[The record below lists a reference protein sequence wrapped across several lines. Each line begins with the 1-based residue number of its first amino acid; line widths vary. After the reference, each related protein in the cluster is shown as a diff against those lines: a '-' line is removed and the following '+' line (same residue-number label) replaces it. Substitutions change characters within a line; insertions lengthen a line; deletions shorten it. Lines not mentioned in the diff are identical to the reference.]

1 MFKVGEKVVFVDTDT
16 LPRNIDVKYLE
27 IGEIV
32 TISKII
38 NHDSFKY
45 PIILLNEYPTPLNGG
60 SINGI
65 LSICFR
71 KLEHKFADDIL
82 ENIIEKIKEEQLIES

>member
-1 MFKVGEKVVFVDTDT
+1 MFKAGEKVVFVDTDI
-16 LPRNIDVKYLE
+16 LPRNLSVVYPE

-32 TISKII
+32 TINKII

-45 PIILLNEYPTPLNGG
+45 PIILLDEYIIPLNGG

-65 LSICFR
+65 FSICFR
-71 KLEHKFADDIL
+71 KLDHKFAHDVL
-82 ENIIEKIKEEQLIES
+82 ENIIKKIKEEQLIES